1 MVHDAK
7 RTSRRTLAMS
17 SWPDEDRLPCSADV
31 DGSWPPN
38 FQPSLVS
45 AGGSADREL
54 RGRRRRRVP
63 VPLVVAMCLVALG
76 GTSCSEHH
84 AATVAIPGT
93 GGQGVALVVTHV
105 VDGDTIDLRLP
116 DGSTDRA
123 RLLGVDTPE
132 TVKPNTPV
140 QCFGPEASA
149 RTKALLPPGTDVL
162 LQRDTEARDR
172 YGRLLVYVWRR
183 RDGLFV
189 NHALVAD
196 GFARTLF
203 IEPNH
208 AYRSDLSA
216 TSAAARRAGAGLWG
230 SCARQP
236 VAGGPGP

>member
-1 MVHDAK
+1 
-7 RTSRRTLAMS
+7 
-17 SWPDEDRLPCSADV
+17 
-31 DGSWPPN
+31 
-38 FQPSLVS
+38 
-45 AGGSADREL
+45 
-54 RGRRRRRVP
+54 
-63 VPLVVAMCLVALG
+63 VALLA
-76 GTSCSEHH
+76 TSCSHH
-84 AATVAIPGT
+84 GAATVAIPGN
-93 GGQGVALVVTHV
+93 GGRGVALVVTHV

-123 RLLGVDTPE
+123 RLLGIDTPE

-183 RDGLFV
+183 GDGLFV
-189 NHALVAD
+189 NRALVAD

-208 AYRSDLSA
+208 AYRSQLSTTAASARA
-216 TSAAARRAGAGLWG
+216 TGAGLWG
-230 SCARQP
+230 SCPSQP
-236 VAGGPGP
+236 LTKGPGP

>member
-1 MVHDAK
+1 MVKDANSTA
-7 RTSRRTLAMS
+7 RASCPSAS
-17 SWPDEDRLPCSADV
+17 VSADCE
-31 DGSWPPN
+31 P
-38 FQPSLVS
+38 
-45 AGGSADREL
+45 
-54 RGRRRRRVP
+54 RGRQWWWLAVL
-63 VPLVVAMCLVALG
+63 LVLSLLLTVAA
-76 GTSCSEHH
+76 TSCSRQQ

-93 GGQGVALVVTHV
+93 GGQGAALVVTHV

-123 RLLGVDTPE
+123 RLLGIDTPE

-149 RTKALLPPGTDVL
+149 RAKALLPPGTDVL

-189 NHALVAD
+189 NRALVAD

-216 TSAAARRAGAGLWG
+216 TSAAARAAGAGLWG
-230 SCARQP
+230 SCAPQP
-236 VAGGPGP
+236 VAKGRAP